1 MDRVSSSRICR
12 REGPSLLWKKAK
24 GASVLV
30 YRKGMADAEAGAIAY
45 TWDIH
50 EHVFA

>member
-1 MDRVSSSRICR
+1 MRAGW
-12 REGPSLLWKKAK
+12 REGPSRLWEKAK
-24 GASVLV
+24 GASLLV
-30 YRKGMADAEAGAIAY
+30 YRKGMAGAEAGAIAY